1 MLRRT
6 FLHVPGIGPA
16 TERALWADG
25 ITTWGEYLDRPSRIR
40 AAECDPA
47 RAAVE
52 ESVRRYAAGD
62 WAYFERSLSHAA
74 KWRAFGELGDRAVYL
89 DIETDGSLSNVTMV
103 GLYDGANLRT
113 FIAGRDLGDAVDC
126 LEAASLLV
134 SYNGAG
140 FDLPV
145 LRRAFPRMTL
155 RAIHLDLLYP
165 LRRLGYRGGLKA
177 IEERMGIRRSGET
190 VGLDGWDA
198 VRLWREAQA
207 GSITALETLIAYNA
221 EDVRNL
227 EPLARHVYR
236 CGLEDFERAAGPA
249 AGGGRS

>member
-1 MLRRT
+1 MLCRT
-6 FLHVPGIGPA
+6 FLHVPGIGPS

-25 ITTWGEYLDRPSRIR
+25 IATWGDFLGRPSRVR
-40 AAECDPA
+40 ASERAPA

-62 WAYFERSLSHAA
+62 WAYFERCLSHAA

-103 GLYDGANLRT
+103 GLYDGTNLHT
-113 FIAGRDLGDAVDC
+113 CIAGRNLADAVEV
-126 LEAASLLV
+126 LESAPLLV

-145 LRRAFPRMTL
+145 LRRVFPRMTL

-177 IEERMGIRRSGET
+177 VEERMGIRRSPGT

-207 GSITALETLIAYNA
+207 GSGSALETLVAYNA

-227 EPLARHVYR
+227 EPLAREVYR
-236 CGLEDFERAAGPA
+236 RGLEDYDRAAGGAEP
-249 AGGGRS
+249 